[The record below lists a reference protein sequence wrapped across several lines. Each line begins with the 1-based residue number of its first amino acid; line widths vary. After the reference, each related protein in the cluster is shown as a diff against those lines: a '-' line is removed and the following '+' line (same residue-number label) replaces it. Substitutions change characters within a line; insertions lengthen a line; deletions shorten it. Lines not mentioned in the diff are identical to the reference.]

1 MHNLNAVDAGEMLD
15 GGLIR
20 RLKSNSKLP
29 SMGSDLRYKLGAMP
43 NRSWRIAAIGGS
55 YINAHVAKTNS
66 SSRNM
71 ALPPTNP

>member
-29 SMGSDLRYKLGAMP
+29 SMGRDLRNKLGAMP
-43 NRSWRIAAIGGS
+43 NRS
-55 YINAHVAKTNS
+55 
-66 SSRNM
+66 
-71 ALPPTNP
+71 